1 MSLIL
6 DGNRRIFSSYSRKS
20 KSVFGFVSSVNPS
33 MSQWLSQSGEQ
44 RAPSLELVDALRV
57 AMTKALTQ

>member
-1 MSLIL
+1 M
-6 DGNRRIFSSYSRKS
+6 
-20 KSVFGFVSSVNPS
+20 FGFVSSVNPS